1 MAIAARTRQWHAWCV
16 LVFMAMATAGAA
28 QSLIGK
34 RVEVLQDSLQ
44 ADLMGVAEVVEH
56 DAWDPANQIVPSLGL
71 SDAVSWIR
79 LKLDS
84 RSENG
89 QLIEIQNAGIDEL
102 TGYMVCDGKVIATYN
117 RC

>member
-1 MAIAARTRQWHAWCV
+1 MESSHQT
-16 LVFMAMATAGAA
+16 
-28 QSLIGK
+28 
-34 RVEVLQDSLQ
+34 
-44 ADLMGVAEVVEH
+44 
-56 DAWDPANQIVPSLGL
+56 VPSLGL
-71 SDAVSWIR
+71 SDDVSWIR

-117 RC
+117 RGVLQDGANDGAYGTYPTFPIPLVECRNCTRCSA